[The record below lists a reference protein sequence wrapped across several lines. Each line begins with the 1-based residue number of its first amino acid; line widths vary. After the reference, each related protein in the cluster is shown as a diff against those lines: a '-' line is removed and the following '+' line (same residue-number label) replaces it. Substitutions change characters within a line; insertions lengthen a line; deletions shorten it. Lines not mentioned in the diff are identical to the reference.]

1 MIERCRFAASAFLF
15 AAALVASSALIFIFG
30 ALGLRS
36 NSVLTG
42 CYLLCTIGGTLV
54 LGWRP
59 SDKLVLTF
67 TDKIFAVFAVTTA
80 LAACLHFNK
89 EDFKEYTL
97 LALNTVFAYL
107 AGRSLCA
114 PVLVSLRLRMLQLTS
129 PLIVLACIMTIP
141 NLIGEEY
148 ARPFVFGFFHA
159 TTAFCIAFG
168 YLVISYI
175 FSDIDWKSGAS
186 LFFGLLIA
194 LATAIFVAST
204 VRFVLMALFITTF
217 FSLSCSFIG
226 SIKIRNRVAVVLLMM
241 FIGTAA
247 GTISRYAFV
256 ISIKEKID
264 DSGAISAQALHPSS
278 LDPKR
283 SNQNIVTLEQQK
295 TTDRP
300 NIKPPSCSIAID
312 LNNSIAIRRA
322 ILNDAVFFLPLSGFF
337 GLGLNY
343 FSKASCFEGY
353 QVHNSVLQVAIEFG
367 WIAGGA
373 MTILLATPFLTFL
386 RYRRKSDPTSLFLLS
401 CIAFVTLL
409 SLVYGQPSRDL
420 QVFLFLGAF
429 AKLTSLPAKEHGDAA

>member
-1 MIERCRFAASAFLF
+1 MIERYRFAASAFLF
-15 AAALVASSALIFIFG
+15 AAALVSSSALIFILG
-30 ALGLRS
+30 PLGLRS

-42 CYLLCTIGGTLV
+42 CYLLFTIGGTLI

-59 SDKLVLTF
+59 SEKFVLTF
-67 TDKIFAVFAVTTA
+67 TDKIFSVFAVTTA
-80 LAACLHFNK
+80 IAACLHFDK
-89 EDFKEYTL
+89 EDFKEYLL
-97 LALNTVFAYL
+97 LALSTVIAYL

-114 PVLVSLRLRMLQLTS
+114 PVLASLRLRMLQLTS
-129 PLIVLACIMTIP
+129 PLIILACITTIP

-159 TTAFCIAFG
+159 STVFCIAFG

-175 FSDIDWKSGAS
+175 FSDIDWRSGES

-194 LATAIFVAST
+194 LATAVFVAST
-204 VRFVLMALFITTF
+204 VRFVLIALFITTV
-217 FSLSCSFIG
+217 FSLSCSLIG
-226 SIKIRNRVAVVLLMM
+226 SIKIWKRVAVVLFVM

-256 ISIKEKID
+256 TSIKDKVD
-264 DSGAISAQALHPSS
+264 DSGAISAQAHDPNSMN
-278 LDPKR
+278 PKR
-283 SNQNIVTLEQQK
+283 GNQNIVTLERQN
-295 TTDRP
+295 TTDRL

-322 ILNDAVFFLPLSGFF
+322 ILNDVVFFLPLSGFF

-353 QVHNSVLQVAIEFG
+353 QVHNSVLQAAIEFG

-373 MTILLATPFLTFL
+373 LTILLVTPFLTFL
-386 RYRRKSDPTSLFLLS
+386 YGRRKSDPTLLFFLS

-409 SLVYGQPSRDL
+409 SVVYGQPSRDL

-429 AKLTSLPAKEHGDAA
+429 AKLTSLPAKERGDTA